1 METAAAAWHYYYY
14 LEQQSWLHTAQ
25 KASKEFVVLLRL
37 QYPGLSVRPSVISH
51 ARKNN
56 SKHTMTCLLGNELV
70 SRTVLHTTA
79 SQLTSKKI
87 PLKLVPI
94 FYALCSEVVKIPFF
108 SFENKGAGRSEKTR
122 TKMVFVMSVKVMSF
136 VL

>member
-1 METAAAAWHYYYY
+1 MALLLLLGAAVLVTHCSKSLKGICRLAP
-14 LEQQSWLHTAQ
+14 
-25 KASKEFVVLLRL
+25 ASISRAVRL
-37 QYPGLSVRPSVISH
+37 SVISH

-87 PLKLVPI
+87 PLKLVPF

-108 SFENKGAGRSEKTR
+108 LLRIKELEGAKKPGQKWSL
-122 TKMVFVMSVKVMSF
+122 SCP
-136 VL
+136 